1 MRWIMLALV
10 VCPGAFGQAR
20 TLNLREALDLADQI
34 DPQIQVANLRML
46 EQDAAVRSAKSAYR
60 PQLEAVVSQTYQTL
74 NLQALGLL
82 FPGVPSRVGPFRA
95 FDARPVLRQPI
106 LDAGVLSRI
115 RAARELRLA
124 SGHEAETVRETTRL
138 TVVDL
143 YLRSFQAQSR
153 MRAARARLETAR
165 AVFAQARDQEQAGR
179 ASKLDVARAE
189 QQYFA
194 EETTQI
200 EAGREREVLVSLL
213 KRAIGLEARESVD
226 LSEPALAARAA
237 LPDLEQARAE
247 ALAQRPEVRA
257 LESRVRAGAAE
268 EEQARRERWPRLAFQ
283 GDFGVSGAGPDRSL
297 STWTVGGSLTIP
309 LWTSG
314 RIESGIQAAKA
325 RRAQTEQQVRD
336 AKLSAAQ
343 EVEQAA
349 IEWTAARRSAVA
361 AGRSRNAARQAL
373 ELARLRFEAGL
384 TTSLDAVQAQGV
396 LAQAED
402 QQIRAEFETWLAEA
416 RLARARGSV
425 RAFLER

>member
-1 MRWIMLALV
+1 MLALV
-10 VCPGAFGQAR
+10 VCPGASGQAR
-20 TLNLREALDLADQI
+20 TLNLRQALDLADQI
-34 DPQIQVANLRML
+34 NPLNQVANLRVL
-46 EQDAAVRSAKSAYR
+46 EQEAEVLNAKSAYR
-60 PQLEAVVSQTYQTL
+60 PRLDAVISQTYQTL

-115 RAARELRLA
+115 RAAKELKVA
-124 SGHEAETVRETTRL
+124 AGHDADTVRETTRL

-153 MRAARARLETAR
+153 MRAAAARLETAR
-165 AVFAQARDQEQAGR
+165 AVLAQARDQEQAGR

-200 EAGREREVLVSLL
+200 EAGRDREVVVSLL
-213 KRAIGLEARESVD
+213 KRAIGLEAPEAVD
-226 LSEPALAARAA
+226 LSEPTLAARAS

-247 ALAQRPEVRA
+247 ALARRPEIRA
-257 LESRVRAGAAE
+257 QESRLRAGGFE
-268 EEQARRERWPRLAFQ
+268 EQQARRERWPRLGFQ

-325 RRAQTEQQVRD
+325 RRAQAEQQARD
-336 AKLSAAQ
+336 ARLGAAQ

-349 IEWTAARRSAVA
+349 IEWAAARRSAVA
-361 AGRSRNAARQAL
+361 AGRSRDAARRAL

-384 TTSLDAVQAQGV
+384 TTSLDAVQAQGE

>member
-1 MRWIMLALV
+1 MRWMMLALV

-20 TLNLREALDLADQI
+20 TLTLREALDLADRI
-34 DPQIQVANLRML
+34 NPRIQVANLRVL
-46 EQDAAVRSAKSAYR
+46 EQEAAVLGAKAAYR
-60 PQLEAVVSQTYQTL
+60 PQLDAVVSQTYQTL

-95 FDARPVLRQPI
+95 FDARPVLRQPVF
-106 LDAGVLSRI
+106 DAGLLSRI
-115 RAARELRLA
+115 RAAKELKLA
-124 SGHEAETVRETTRL
+124 AGHEAEAVRETTRAA
-138 TVVDL
+138 VIDL
-143 YLRSFQAQSR
+143 YLRAFQAGSR
-153 MRAARARLETAR
+153 MRAAASRLETAR
-165 AVFAQARDQEQAGR
+165 AVLAQASDQEQGGR

-189 QQYFA
+189 QQFFA

-200 EAGREREVLVSLL
+200 DAGREREVVVSLL
-213 KRAIGLEARESVD
+213 KRAIGLEAQEAVD
-226 LSEPALAARAA
+226 LSEPMLAARAS

-247 ALAQRPEVRA
+247 ALAQRPEIRA
-257 LESRVRAGAAE
+257 QESRLRASGFE
-268 EEQARRERWPRLAFQ
+268 EEQARRERWPRLGFQ

-325 RRAQTEQQVRD
+325 RRAQAEQQARD
-336 AKLSAAQ
+336 ARLAAAQ

-361 AGRSRNAARQAL
+361 AGRSRDAARQAL

-402 QQIRAEFETWLAEA
+402 QQIRAEYESWLAEA

-425 RAFLER
+425 RMFLER

>member
-1 MRWIMLALV
+1 MRWMMLALV

-20 TLNLREALDLADQI
+20 TLTLREALDLADRI
-34 DPQIQVANLRML
+34 NPRIQVANLRVL
-46 EQDAAVRSAKSAYR
+46 EQEAAVLGAKAAYR
-60 PQLEAVVSQTYQTL
+60 PQLDAVVSQTYQTL

-95 FDARPVLRQPI
+95 FDARPVLRQPVF
-106 LDAGVLSRI
+106 DAGLLSRI
-115 RAARELRLA
+115 RAAKELKLA
-124 SGHEAETVRETTRL
+124 AGHEAEAVRETTRAA
-138 TVVDL
+138 VIDL
-143 YLRSFQAQSR
+143 YLRAFQAGSR
-153 MRAARARLETAR
+153 MRAAASRLETAR
-165 AVFAQARDQEQAGR
+165 AVLAQASDQEQGGR

-189 QQYFA
+189 QQFFA

-200 EAGREREVLVSLL
+200 DAGREREVVVSLL
-213 KRAIGLEARESVD
+213 KRAIGLEAQEAVD
-226 LSEPALAARAA
+226 LSEPMLAARAS

-247 ALAQRPEVRA
+247 ALAQRPEIRA
-257 LESRVRAGAAE
+257 QESRLRASGFE
-268 EEQARRERWPRLAFQ
+268 EEQARRERWPRLGFQ
-283 GDFGVSGAGPDRSL
+283 GDFGVSGAGSDRSL

-325 RRAQTEQQVRD
+325 RRAQAEQQARD
-336 AKLSAAQ
+336 ARLAAAQ

-361 AGRSRNAARQAL
+361 AGRSRDAARQAL

-402 QQIRAEFETWLAEA
+402 QQIRAEYESWLAEA

-425 RAFLER
+425 RMFLER

>member
-1 MRWIMLALV
+1 MRWMMLALV

-20 TLNLREALDLADQI
+20 TLTLREALDLADRI
-34 DPQIQVANLRML
+34 NPRIQVANLRVL
-46 EQDAAVRSAKSAYR
+46 EQEAAVLGAKAAYR
-60 PQLEAVVSQTYQTL
+60 PQLDAVVSQTYQTL

-95 FDARPVLRQPI
+95 FDARPVLRQPVF
-106 LDAGVLSRI
+106 DAGLLSRI
-115 RAARELRLA
+115 RAAKELKLA
-124 SGHEAETVRETTRL
+124 AGHEAEAVRETTRAA
-138 TVVDL
+138 VIDL
-143 YLRSFQAQSR
+143 YLRAFQAGSR
-153 MRAARARLETAR
+153 MRAAASRLETAR
-165 AVFAQARDQEQAGR
+165 AVLAQASDQEQGGR

-189 QQYFA
+189 QQFFA

-200 EAGREREVLVSLL
+200 DAGREREVVVSLL
-213 KRAIGLEARESVD
+213 KRAIGLEAQEAVD
-226 LSEPALAARAA
+226 LSEPMLAARAS

-247 ALAQRPEVRA
+247 ALAQRPEIRA
-257 LESRVRAGAAE
+257 QESRLRASGFE
-268 EEQARRERWPRLAFQ
+268 EEQARRERWPRLGFQ

-325 RRAQTEQQVRD
+325 RRAQAEQQVRD
-336 AKLSAAQ
+336 ARLAAAQ

-361 AGRSRNAARQAL
+361 AGRSRDAARQAL

-402 QQIRAEFETWLAEA
+402 QQIRAEYESWLAEA

-425 RAFLER
+425 RMFLER